1 MEFTLFETLAEL
13 GVTTWICL
21 ALALALIVFFVVM
34 MVRSRQQAK
43 AQAEETVKEAA
54 PLGAN
59 RRERTKVLVYGALCV
74 ALSFLL
80 SYIKLFSLPQ
90 GGSITL
96 ASMLPLA
103 FFANR
108 FGLRRGLLVGAVAG
122 VLQFLQEPFI
132 IHWAQPFFDYVFAF
146 AALGLAGLFP
156 RSLALGTAVGAV
168 GRIILTIISGAIF
181 WRMYAPAGMNPWIY
195 SITYNGTILIPDLI
209 ICVVIALLPPVTKAL
224 ARAVPERK

>member
-34 MVRSRQQAK
+34 LVRGRRRAK
-43 AQAEETVKEAA
+43 EKPAEASAA
-54 PLGAN
+54 LKRAD
-59 RRERTKVLVYGALCV
+59 RTKMLVYGALCV

-122 VLQFLQEPFI
+122 VLQFVQEPFI

-168 GRIILTIISGAIF
+168 GRIIITIIAGAIF
-181 WRMYAPAGMNPWIY
+181 WHMYAPAGMNPWIY
-195 SITYNGTILIPDLI
+195 SITYNGTILIPDLV